1 MAGHWCDTTWLQ
13 RKYSIR
19 LCGGFLLEYTG
30 GTASRVA
37 NLLKTPGRFLTFETE
52 IGLVDEL
59 KLCFQRWFIFFKRMW
74 YCTTIISKHDSSASP
89 GFKTIY
95 FQFS

>member
-1 MAGHWCDTTWLQ
+1 
-13 RKYSIR
+13 

-59 KLCFQRWFIFFKRMW
+59 KLCFRK
-74 YCTTIISKHDSSASP
+74 
-89 GFKTIY
+89 
-95 FQFS
+95 